1 MRGEAGRA
9 RAEAG
14 AGSGKRGGADR
25 LRRHGMSR
33 PRKERIQ
40 VAYPGIDQTDRKAG
54 SRDRQVAEA
63 EGEQANPRA
72 WESAAKLK
80 TDMVI

>member
-1 MRGEAGRA
+1 MRGEAIRA

-14 AGSGKRGGADR
+14 AGSGQLGGADR

-40 VAYPGIDQTDRKAG
+40 VAYPGSDQTDRKAG
-54 SRDRQVAEA
+54 SRDRQEAGA
-63 EGEQANPRA
+63 EGEEANPRA
-72 WESAAKLK
+72 WERAAELR
-80 TDMVI
+80 TN

>member
-25 LRRHGMSR
+25 QRRHGTSR

-40 VAYPGIDQTDRKAG
+40 VAYPGSDQTDRKAG
-54 SRDRQVAEA
+54 SRDRQEAEA
-63 EGEQANPRA
+63 EGEEANPRA
-72 WESAAKLK
+72 WERAAELR
-80 TDMVI
+80 TH

>member
-25 LRRHGMSR
+25 RRRHGTSR

-40 VAYPGIDQTDRKAG
+40 VAYPGIHQTDRKAG
-54 SRDRQVAEA
+54 SRDRQEAEA
-63 EGEQANPRA
+63 EGEEANPRA
-72 WESAAKLK
+72 WETAAELRI
-80 TDMVI
+80 D